1 MTRPDLPGHEQ
12 QAGEWL
18 AGEWPT
24 GDWPE
29 RGRPDDDWPGPDWPG
44 LDWPDDDWPDDD
56 GWPVG
61 DSVPL
66 LEDQSGQRHATQHR
80 LLRMAIIAVVA
91 GAAGAAIGLA
101 VKNLA
106 PAAPSAPLAGG
117 GQHAGIGAGGPA
129 GQPPPGATG
138 MLMLRGKV
146 RAVSA
151 TSITIGA
158 GPQTVTAQITS
169 STRVTGRVTSIAGV
183 RVGDMVA
190 AQISERNGTATV
202 VALQDPASLP

>member
-12 QAGEWL
+12 PAD
-18 AGEWPT
+18 EWP
-24 GDWPE
+24 D
-29 RGRPDDDWPGPDWPG
+29 RGLPDDGWPGP
-44 LDWPDDDWPDDD
+44 DWPDDDWPDDD

-91 GAAGAAIGLA
+91 AAAGAAIGLA
-101 VKNLA
+101 VKDLA
-106 PAAPSAPLAGG
+106 PAAPSAPLTGG

-138 MLMLRGKV
+138 MLMLVGKV

-190 AQISERNGTATV
+190 AQISERNRTAAV

>member
-12 QAGEWL
+12 P
-18 AGEWPT
+18 AGEWP
-24 GDWPE
+24 E
-29 RGRPDDDWPGPDWPG
+29 RGLPDDDWPGPDWP
-44 LDWPDDDWPDDD
+44 DDDWPDDG

-61 DSVPL
+61 GSVPL
-66 LEDQSGQRHATQHR
+66 LEDQSGQPHETHHR

-101 VKNLA
+101 VKDLA
-106 PAAPSAPLAGG
+106 PAARSAPLAGG

-138 MLMLRGKV
+138 MLMLGGKV

-190 AQISERNGTATV
+190 AQISERNGTAAV